1 MLHARCVMKMN
12 NTERNQCMRI
22 PLKDVAKPF
31 FHLFTLLPSPHT
43 ASSWPKISVPLKV
56 VQTRE
61 NKLSNRF
68 YPYEEI
74 ETECILAIDD
84 DINMMTAD
92 ELEFGYQVS
101 RKSKCRQ
108 IIHS

>member
-1 MLHARCVMKMN
+1 MF
-12 NTERNQCMRI
+12 NTFI
-22 PLKDVAKPF
+22 PFQIV
-31 FHLFTLLPSPHT
+31 TLSCLILSFPIA
-43 ASSWPKISVPLKV
+43 ASMWPKINVPLKV

-92 ELEFGYQVS
+92 ELEFGYQVLFGVTFFS
-101 RKSKCRQ
+101 FSLYF
-108 IIHS
+108 